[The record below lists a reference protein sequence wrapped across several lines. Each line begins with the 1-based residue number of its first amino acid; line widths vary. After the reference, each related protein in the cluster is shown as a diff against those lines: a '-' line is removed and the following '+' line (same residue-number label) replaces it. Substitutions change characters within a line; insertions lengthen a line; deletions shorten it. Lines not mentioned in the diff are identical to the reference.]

1 MISKK
6 YIPNI
11 ITSIRIILTPIFV
24 YFILG
29 DIAHGKLIAGVIFF
43 IASLSDAIDGKIA
56 RKFGVVTKFGIYFD
70 PLADKFLV
78 LSTLISFVIIGDVK
92 LWMVLLIS
100 CRDILITILRSIM
113 QFKGITMVT
122 SKLGKLKTLMQI
134 ISISLIL
141 FYLILKSYNLNSLT
155 VIYIEYSI
163 INTIMLITTIITV
176 YTGIHYFYTNHK
188 SLRLLLF
195 KK

>member
-78 LSTLISFVIIGDVK
+78 LFEFKILNNVLILCDCASSLLDSAFFNLFFTKIENAFQLTTPKIRITKIFVI
-92 LWMVLLIS
+92 L
-100 CRDILITILRSIM
+100 
-113 QFKGITMVT
+113 
-122 SKLGKLKTLMQI
+122 
-134 ISISLIL
+134 
-141 FYLILKSYNLNSLT
+141 
-155 VIYIEYSI
+155 
-163 INTIMLITTIITV
+163 
-176 YTGIHYFYTNHK
+176 
-188 SLRLLLF
+188 
-195 KK
+195 